1 MESRKQRKE
10 LAALAVLP
18 DAKIDLSDIP
28 EIHSWRRAV
37 VGRFYKPRKES
48 LTIRLDADVLSWLR
62 AEGPGYQ
69 TRVNVLL
76 RAAMERQLSRDGGKL
91 PALFAKRPGKRPRLQ
106 KHKPSRESR
115 KASNFS
121 KARQNS

>member
-1 MESRKQRKE
+1 MASRKQRKE

-18 DAKIDLSDIP
+18 DSKIDLSDIP
-28 EIHSWRRAV
+28 EIHGWRRAV
-37 VGRFYKPRKES
+37 IGRFYKPRKES

-76 RAAMERQLSRDGGKL
+76 RAAMERQLSRDRGKL
-91 PALFAKRPGKRPRLQ
+91 PAPSVNERIEKRLGPRKEAAIGESRKFAKRL
-106 KHKPSRESR
+106 
-115 KASNFS
+115 
-121 KARQNS
+121 ARRRS